1 MLTLKLLFLFITIT
15 GKSFLLINSHDL
27 FSNMALLNVSGISKW
42 EKDGFTVKSINFTQQ
57 TAEKIAIAGE
67 TGSGKT
73 TLLKMIAGL
82 IQPDEG
88 NIYFENKRILGPFE
102 KLIPG
107 HPAIAYLSQH
117 FELRN
122 NYRVEEELESKN
134 LLLEEEATRIYRI
147 CKIEH
152 LLKRKTHQLSG
163 GERQRIVL
171 ARLLTTSPKLLLLDE
186 PFSNLD
192 VMHKNIIKSVLL
204 DIGSQLGISCILVSH
219 DAADTLSWADTILV
233 LKEGEIIQQGTPQK
247 IYNEPVDEYC
257 AGLFGEYNFLNAK
270 NAAAFFPNANNEQ
283 QLIVRPE
290 QFSIVSENNS
300 AVKGVVQAV
309 YFFGS
314 YYSVDV
320 LVNEQFLRV
329 RTARGQLFTGDVI
342 CLRL

>member
-1 MLTLKLLFLFITIT
+1 
-15 GKSFLLINSHDL
+15 
-27 FSNMALLNVSGISKW
+27 MALLTVSGVGKK
-42 EKDGFTVKSINFTQQ
+42 EKEIFTVKDIHFTQQ
-57 TAEKIAIAGE
+57 SSEKIAIAGE

-73 TLLKMIAGL
+73 TLLKMIGGL
-82 IQPDEG
+82 TQPDEG
-88 NIYFENKRILGPFE
+88 NIYFDNKRVLGPFE

-134 LLLEEEATRIYRI
+134 LLTDEEAARIYSI
-147 CKIEH
+147 CKIQH
-152 LLKRKTHQLSG
+152 LLKRKTDQLSG

-192 VMHKNIIKSVLL
+192 AVHKNIIKSVLL
-204 DIGSQLGISCILVSH
+204 DIGSLLGISCILVSH

-233 LKEGEIIQQGTPQK
+233 MRDGSIVQQGTPQK

-257 AGLFGEYNFLNAK
+257 AGLFGEYNLLNKENAK
-270 NAAAFFPNANNEQ
+270 TFFPNEATQQ
-283 QLIVRPE
+283 QLILRPE
-290 QFSIVSENNS
+290 QFSIVSQDVTS
-300 AVKGVVQAV
+300 IKGVIQSV

-320 LVNEQFLRV
+320 LVNGQSLRIK
-329 RTARGQLFTGDVI
+329 TFNKQLVTGELVNVS
-342 CLRL
+342 LA